1 MKSLRLIFFGII
13 FLSLTHIQA
22 QQNNYADVE
31 PSPFDFGKMWTFEHP
46 PLDYFEKTYGF
57 RPTEEWLEKARMS
70 SLRFKTFCSA
80 SFISP
85 DGLILT
91 NYHCSHGESAG
102 AVKEGEDLEKNGFYA
117 ATRAEE
123 RRVEGLFVKQ
133 LVKMEDITPFVKN
146 YTDKATNDKEFKK
159 AQSEAFEAAVLSYS
173 EKADWKGLEVE
184 PVTYYNGGKYS
195 IYGYKKFDDVRLVLL
210 PELEVGLYGGDPDN
224 FTYPRY
230 NLDFTLWRVYE
241 NGEPVNSSDFH
252 FDIKPEGPSEGEDIY
267 LIGNPAR
274 TERYRTMAQL
284 EYDRDYRYNIFLERI
299 KNRMAILEEIYAET
313 PSHGLK
319 DQILTFSNSVKAI
332 GGILEGLHDP
342 YLMGKKMA
350 MERQVRLKSNETK
363 KTEDYW
369 ERLAAEM
376 ESMEDF
382 AAENTLL
389 APSPLGGAALLT
401 AHAVAAYRKALKDEK
416 SEEDL
421 KVLREQ
427 VMRYA
432 KDLNTPMEQKYLAM
446 LLKELKDFADE
457 NDTYVDKLLNGMTP
471 ESAAKYMLEKT
482 KFANSNSLEKLL
494 KSKPKRLEKS
504 NDPILEMANLLVPEY
519 QKAAAKNQMS
529 KPRRDALMEK
539 IGGEIFKVYGLS
551 VPPDAS
557 FTLRIAD
564 GVVKRYD
571 YNGTTAPYKTTYFGL
586 YNRAY
591 SNDLTFP
598 WSLPEKWK
606 NPSMDLLKSPL
617 NFISTNDSIGGNSGS
632 PVINKEGKLVGLL
645 FDGNIQSLPGNFI
658 YDSTSNRAVSVHVGG
673 ILAAMKYVYSADSLL
688 KELGQ

>member
-1 MKSLRLIFFGII
+1 MKSLQLIFTGIL
-13 FLSLTHIQA
+13 FLLFINVQS
-22 QQNNYADVE
+22 QNTYADVE

-57 RPTEEWLEKARMS
+57 RPTEEWLEHARMS
-70 SLRFKTFCSA
+70 SLRFKTFCTA

-102 AVKEGEDLEKNGFYA
+102 AVKEGEDLERDGFYA
-117 ATRAEE
+117 SKRSEE
-123 RRVEGLFVKQ
+123 RRVPGLFVKQ
-133 LVKMEDITPFVKN
+133 LVKMEDITPFIKN
-146 YTDKATNDKEFKK
+146 YTDQATNDQEFKK
-159 AQSEAFEAAVLSYS
+159 SQAEAFKAAIQAYS

-184 PVTYYNGGKYS
+184 TVTYYNGGKYS
-195 IYGYKKFDDVRLVLL
+195 IYGYKRFDDVRLVLL

-241 NGEPVNSSDFH
+241 NGQPVNSSDFH
-252 FDIKPEGPSEGEDIY
+252 FDLQPEGASEGEDIY
-267 LIGNPAR
+267 LIGNPAS
-274 TERYRTMAQL
+274 TERYRTVAQL
-284 EYDRDYRYNIFLERI
+284 EYDRDFRYKIFLERI
-299 KNRMAILEEIYAET
+299 KNRMAILEEIYTKT
-313 PSHGLK
+313 PSHELK
-319 DQILTFSNSVKAI
+319 DQILTYSNTVKAL

-342 YLMGKKMA
+342 YLMGKKVA
-350 MERQVRLKSNETK
+350 MEKGVRMKSNETK
-363 KTEDYW
+363 HEEDYW

-376 ESMEDF
+376 EGVEPF
-382 AAENTLL
+382 AAESTLL
-389 APSPLGGAALLT
+389 SPSPLGGSALIT
-401 AHAVAAYRKALKDEK
+401 AHAVAAYRKAMKEGK
-416 SEEDL
+416 PEEDL
-421 KVLREQ
+421 KALREQ
-427 VMRYA
+427 VMRFA
-432 KDLNTPMEQKYLAM
+432 SDLNTPKEQKYLAM
-446 LLKELKDFADE
+446 LLQELKEFAEPTDK
-457 NDTYVDKLLNGMTP
+457 YADKLLNGMSP

-482 KFANSNSLEKLL
+482 KFANEGSLKKLL
-494 KSKPKRLEKS
+494 SSKPKRLEKS
-504 NDPILEMANLLVPEY
+504 KDPILVMANLLVPEY
-519 QKAAAKNQMS
+519 QKAVAKNQMS
-529 KPRRDALMEK
+529 KSRRDALMEK
-539 IGGEIFKVYGLS
+539 IGVEIYKVYGLT

-571 YNGTTAPYKTTYFGL
+571 YNGTTAPYKTTFFGL

-591 SNDLTFP
+591 SNDDTFP
-598 WSLPEKWK
+598 WALPEKWE

-632 PVINKEGKLVGLL
+632 PIINKEGKLVGLL

-658 YDSTSNRAVSVHVGG
+658 YDSTSNRSVSVHTGA
-673 ILAAMKYVYSADSLL
+673 ILAVMKHIYGADSIL